1 MPFLTIQELTT
12 EAPDS
17 FINILKGTEDD
28 AIDDIIADMIDL
40 VKTNLGSYYDV
51 TAIFEAEG
59 EDRSKTVLNY
69 LKDLV
74 FYKIQKRRKP
84 GVLDTSDY
92 DEAMK
97 WLEEL
102 STGKRKADL
111 PPKKVDTDGDG
122 IPDTEVPFMKLGGRK
137 NYSNG
142 W

>member
-12 EAPDS
+12 EAPES
-17 FINILKGTEDD
+17 FINILKGTEDE
-28 AIDDIIADMIDL
+28 AINEIIADMIDL
-40 VKTNLGSYYDV
+40 MKTNLGSYYDIN
-51 TAIFEAEG
+51 AIFSAEG
-59 EDRSKTVLNY
+59 ANRSRTVLNY

-84 GVLDTSDY
+84 GVLDGSDY

-97 WLEEL
+97 WLEEV

-111 PPKKVDTDGDG
+111 PTKKVDTDGDG

-137 NYSNG
+137 TYTNG

>member
-1 MPFLTIQELTT
+1 MSFLTIQELTT
-12 EAPDS
+12 EAPES

-28 AIDDIIADMIDL
+28 AINEIIADMIDL
-40 VKTNLGSYYDV
+40 MKTNIGSYYDIN
-51 TAIFEAEG
+51 AIFTAEG
-59 EDRSKTVLNY
+59 ADRSRTVLNY

-84 GVLDTSDY
+84 GVLDGSDY

-97 WLEEL
+97 WLEEV

-111 PPKKVDTDGDG
+111 PPKKVDTNGDG
-122 IPDTEVPFMKLGGRK
+122 IPDTEVSFMKLGGRK
-137 NYSNG
+137 TYTNG

>member
-12 EAPDS
+12 EAPES

-28 AIDDIIADMIDL
+28 AINEIIADMIDL
-40 VKTNLGSYYDV
+40 MKTNLGSYYDV
-51 TAIFEAEG
+51 ATIFDTEG
-59 EDRSKTVLNY
+59 EDRSRTVLNY

-111 PPKKVDTDGDG
+111 PPKLQDTDGDG

-137 NYSNG
+137 TYTNG